1 MNTHSI
7 LSEKMKYFKLKLKFS
22 ERKSLLIAIWSYH
35 FSLLNIVYCV
45 LIFHK
50 TFSKKKIK
58 GTQILFTHFEMYK
71 KHFALLLFF
80 LFPVR
85 VVQIFDQGKL
95 KITNKFKK
103 SKGIVLVFFKQKLQH
118 ELNPTKCFL

>member
-50 TFSKKKIK
+50 TFSKKKNKRYPNIVHPLRNVQK
-58 GTQILFTHFEMYK
+58 
-71 KHFALLLFF
+71 ALRFIAF
-80 LFPVR
+80 LSFSCSCGSD
-85 VVQIFDQGKL
+85 I
-95 KITNKFKK
+95 
-103 SKGIVLVFFKQKLQH
+103 
-118 ELNPTKCFL
+118 